1 MKLATDFVVWN
12 ILQKQEMFLFE
23 NTGAREP
30 DKVIKKKKQLRRKRK
45 KYKYFPSKRMISQI
59 A

>member
-1 MKLATDFVVWN
+1 
-12 ILQKQEMFLFE
+12 MFLFE

-30 DKVIKKKKQLRRKRK
+30 DKVIKKKKQLRGKRK